1 MEPKKGGCNPADKT
15 LVVYRPT
22 SSKCQDDS
30 SKFAFDPDRGIIPF
44 VIGHNFSTG
53 ISLSEDINR
62 LSKVN
67 ILCNF
72 KSLYKEKKQEIKF
85 IVTETQHIDLLSKKT
100 CAKTFSATLMVK
112 IKVFT

>member
-15 LVVYRPT
+15 LIVFCPT

-53 ISLSEDINR
+53 ISLSEDVDR
-62 LSKVN
+62 FSKVSN
-67 ILCNF
+67 
-72 KSLYKEKKQEIKF
+72 KEDRAVTSEVSL
-85 IVTETQHIDLLSKKT
+85 LLMLLKA
-100 CAKTFSATLMVK
+100 CFLW
-112 IKVFT
+112 

>member
-15 LVVYRPT
+15 LIVFRPT

-53 ISLSEDINR
+53 ISLSEDVDR
-62 LSKVN
+62 FSKVSN
-67 ILCNF
+67 
-72 KSLYKEKKQEIKF
+72 KEDRVVTSEVSL
-85 IVTETQHIDLLSKKT
+85 LLMLLKA
-100 CAKTFSATLMVK
+100 CFLW
-112 IKVFT
+112 